1 MVKVMNIEES
11 SRQVNADVKVTNE
24 ANFDRKNIIMDNG
37 EDIKKDI
44 NWGVI
49 YARYSSDN
57 QRDESIDAQ
66 IRAAKE
72 YAEKHDIKIME
83 IYIDRAKSATSD
95 KRQEFQ
101 RMIADAKQKRFKTVI
116 VHKMDRFSRD
126 KHDSVCYKKVLKD
139 NDIKLVSVT
148 EKLDDSPESLIL
160 EGVIESMAQYYSAN
174 LSREVRKG
182 MKETAIQCKHTGG
195 VPPLGYDV
203 DAQKNYIINLHEAL
217 IIKEIFSKYL
227 EGYGYNYLLEYLKEK
242 GYKTKKGKDFC
253 KRAIYDILRNRK
265 YTGTYF
271 YRQTDKKNTRFSCAD
286 EYKGDIII
294 PDGMPR
300 IISDEDFEE
309 VQKLLANNK
318 LQAGANK
325 AKELYLLTGI
335 IFCGHCGAAMQ
346 GNSRK
351 CGRNKLEYKTYRCGN
366 RANRKNCTNKELR
379 KEYIEEYVL
388 NNLAE
393 VVLNKQIVPSL
404 VKQINEKVDEQLK
417 RDEQDLAIYTNR
429 LDDINKQISKITNA
443 ILQGIDASVFTD
455 KMNELQADKLELEGL
470 INKVKSTQVGGKLR
484 YITEPEAIKI
494 IDKVQEAVLTRNIPE
509 CKKFIRDFVK
519 RVDVYNDHVEVT
531 FNMAFSLGE
540 IIEYTYMV
548 SKLIKEFW

>member
-1 MVKVMNIEES
+1 MSKVICETELNTQIPA
-11 SRQVNADVKVTNE
+11 V
-24 ANFDRKNIIMDNG
+24 NG
-37 EDIKKDI
+37 EDTRQNVLDKSSQIKKEI
-44 NWGVI
+44 KRVVI
-49 YARYSSDN
+49 YARFSSDN

-66 IRAAKE
+66 IRAAEE
-72 YAEKHDIKIME
+72 YAERHDLKISE

-95 KRQEFQ
+95 RRPEFQ
-101 RMIADAKQKRFKTVI
+101 RMIADAKQKKFKMVI

-126 KHDSVCYKKVLKD
+126 KYDSVYYKKVLKD
-139 NDIKLVSVT
+139 NGIKLVSVT

-182 MKETAIQCKHTGG
+182 MKETAMQCKHTGG
-195 VPPLGYDV
+195 TPPLGYDV
-203 DAQKNYIINLHEAL
+203 DAQKYYTINLEEAFVVR
-217 IIKEIFSKYL
+217 EIFSKYL

-242 GYKTKKGKDFC
+242 GYKTKTGKDFC

-271 YRQTDKKNTRFSCAD
+271 YRQTAKSNTRFSCAD
-286 EYKGDIII
+286 DYKEDIII
-294 PDGMPR
+294 PGGMPR
-300 IISDEDFEE
+300 IISDKEFEE

-351 CGRNKLEYKTYRCGN
+351 CGRNKSEYKTYRCSN
-366 RANRKNCTNKELR
+366 RANRKSCNNKELR

-388 NNLAE
+388 KNLAE
-393 VVLNKQIVPSL
+393 VVLNKDIVPSL
-404 VKQINEKVDEQLK
+404 VKQINEKVDEQRK

-429 LDDINKQISKITNA
+429 LNELNKLLNKITNA
-443 ILQGIDASVFTD
+443 ILQGVDASILAD
-455 KMNELQADKLELEGL
+455 KMNGLQADKLELEGI

-484 YITEPEAIKI
+484 YITEAEAVKI

-540 IIEYTYMV
+540 IIDYTYTV

>member
-1 MVKVMNIEES
+1 MTKSMGQLNVEET
-11 SRQVNADVKVTNE
+11 RQYS
-24 ANFDRKNIIMDNG
+24 FDKSNQTKK
-37 EDIKKDI
+37 EIKKV
-44 NWGVI
+44 VI
-49 YARYSSDN
+49 YARFSSDN

-66 IRAAKE
+66 QRACEE
-72 YAEKHDIKIME
+72 YAKRNGMIIVDT
-83 IYIDRAKSATSD
+83 YIDRAKSATSD
-95 KRQEFQ
+95 RRPEFQ
-101 RMIADAKQKRFKTVI
+101 RMINDAKQKKFDVVL
-116 VHKMDRFSRD
+116 VHKLDRFSRD
-126 KHDSVCYKKVLKD
+126 KYDSVIYKKRLKD
-139 NDIKLVSVT
+139 NNVKLVSVV
-148 EKLDDSPESLIL
+148 ENIDGSPESLIL
-160 EGVIESMAQYYSAN
+160 ESTIEGMAQYYSAN

-182 MKETAIQCKHTGG
+182 MKETAMQCKHTGG
-195 VPPLGYDV
+195 MPPLGYDV
-203 DAQKNYIINLHEAL
+203 DDQKNYIINQKEAL

-242 GYKTKKGKDFC
+242 GYKTKMGKDFC
-253 KRAIYDILRNRK
+253 KRALYDILRNRK
-265 YTGTYF
+265 YTGTYY
-271 YRQTDKKNTRFSCAD
+271 YRQTDKKNTRFSFSD
-286 EYKGDIII
+286 DYKEDIII
-294 PDGMPR
+294 PGGMPR

-351 CGRNKLEYKTYRCGN
+351 CGRNKSEYKTYRCGN
-366 RANRKNCTNKELR
+366 RANRKNCSNKELR

-393 VVLNKQIVPSL
+393 VVLNKEIVPSL
-404 VKQINEKVDEQLK
+404 VKQINEKVDEQRK

-429 LDDINKQISKITNA
+429 LNELNKLLNKITNA
-443 ILQGIDASVFTD
+443 ILQGIDASVFAD
-455 KMNELQADKLELEGL
+455 KMNGLQADKLELEGI
-470 INKVKSTQVGGKLR
+470 INKVKSTQVSGKLR
-484 YITEPEAIKI
+484 YITELEAIKI

-531 FNMAFSLGE
+531 FNMAFSLGGV
-540 IIEYTYMV
+540 IDYTYTV